1 MRGFLSR
8 RDFVLGATMLA
19 CTPLPAAAQPPG
31 EGTPTSL
38 EAGEDRVRRLTL
50 GVRIGGEGPFAFAV
64 DTGANRSVISSE
76 LAAALRL
83 PARPPVRV
91 NGIAGAQVTP
101 AVELPG
107 LDLGTVRTGRAVLAV
122 MPAAQLG
129 APGLL
134 GVDVMRDRQVELD
147 FRRRRVVLGRVERP
161 GAKRLSRGRDY
172 QFASANPG
180 VEEVVVPARQ
190 RNGQLMIIDADLNG
204 APIAAFLDSGAE
216 STVGN
221 LRLRTAAPA
230 IAQGP
235 KPTTVIVTLQSATGQ
250 TISGDLAPLPLLR
263 LGGVGLR
270 GVDVVYAD
278 LHPFKLWGL
287 VSEPALLVGM
297 DVLRHFDS
305 VVLDFARSQVR
316 FRVPAR

>member
-1 MRGFLSR
+1 MPPLLSR
-8 RDFVLGATMLA
+8 RSLNMSLAAVLLAAGAA
-19 CTPLPAAAQPPG
+19 RGRAQETPEADVAAGQ
-31 EGTPTSL
+31 
-38 EAGEDRVRRLTL
+38 DRARRLT
-50 GVRIGGEGPFAFAV
+50 VQVMIGGEGPFAFAV
-64 DTGANRSVISSE
+64 DTGASRSVVSAE

-83 PARPPVRV
+83 PRRGSVRV
-91 NGIAGAQVTP
+91 NGIAGAELVP

-107 LDLGTVRTGRAVLAV
+107 LTVGALRAGRTAMAV
-122 MPAAQLG
+122 MAQGQLG
-129 APGLL
+129 AQGLL
-134 GVDVMRDRQVELD
+134 GVDLMRNRQVELD
-147 FRRRRVVLGRVERP
+147 FRNGRVVLGRAEPADV
-161 GAKRLSRGRDY
+161 KRLSRGRAY
-172 QFASANPG
+172 PFPPARPG

-204 APIAAFLDSGAE
+204 APIAAFIDSGAE

-230 IAQGP
+230 RGLEPSAATI
-235 KPTTVIVTLQSATGQ
+235 VVTLQSATGQ

-270 GVDVVYAD
+270 GVQVVYAD
-278 LHPFKLWGL
+278 LHPFKLWKL
-287 VSEPALLVGM
+287 TAEPAVLVGM